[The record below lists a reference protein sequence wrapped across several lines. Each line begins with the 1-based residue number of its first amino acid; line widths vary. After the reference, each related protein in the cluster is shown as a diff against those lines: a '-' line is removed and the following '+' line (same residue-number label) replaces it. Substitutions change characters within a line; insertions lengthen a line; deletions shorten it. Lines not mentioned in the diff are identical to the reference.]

1 MKGRLFEDGLANILN
16 KTADNVCIEVFTVT
30 AMSMAGEPTSS
41 EQSEHEH
48 VELSESCVKVLDR
61 VSYLPVKPA
70 DMKQELVKI
79 GVRENLCETLSAIWS
94 EYSKR
99 IVTEKRKLPSELIN
113 VGFEVARDVVNQ
125 EQSVNLYLDDIFGNK
140 TSINFT
146 PDELLSFYNYLERLQ
161 TSVDS
166 ICK

>member
-16 KTADNVCIEVFTVT
+16 KTADNVCIEVFRVT

-41 EQSEHEH
+41 EQSELM
-48 VELSESCVKVLDR
+48 ELSDSCVKVLDR
-61 VSYLPVKPA
+61 VYYLPVKPA
-70 DMKQELVKI
+70 DMKQELVRI

-113 VGFEVARDVVNQ
+113 VGFEVARDVVSQ
-125 EQSVNLYLDDIFGNK
+125 KQTVNLYMDDIFGNK
-140 TSINFT
+140 TSLNFT
-146 PDELLSFYNYLERLQ
+146 PDELFQFYDHLERLQ